1 MPLTQPKW
9 LLEQFK
15 FIRNSTN
22 IVCWVPS
29 KDYQPSKETET
40 IVIFVKGWHTV
51 VDPHPNFPIKIY
63 SSMELKQHPV
73 TPVLTLNSK
82 KELVL
87 YTSMNK
93 DVRRPYN
100 LFDVIS
106 GAEVPENPDDIAY
119 SNLAGINDD
128 NGRKSCDDEPE
139 IKIEPLITVTPDEAI
154 IVILD
159 ISGSMEE

>member
-1 MPLTQPKW
+1 
-9 LLEQFK
+9 
-15 FIRNSTN
+15 
-22 IVCWVPS
+22 
-29 KDYQPSKETET
+29 
-40 IVIFVKGWHTV
+40 
-51 VDPHPNFPIKIY
+51 
-63 SSMELKQHPV
+63 
-73 TPVLTLNSK
+73 
-82 KELVL
+82 
-87 YTSMNK
+87 MNK